1 MVYTIKRNGSI
12 SHIQKKEGFIVS
24 EVVEITEA
32 AAFQIK
38 EMMKH
43 NGEEG
48 SFLRVAVKGGG
59 CSGLSYGMGFE
70 QEPGEKDSQLE
81 QFEIKILV
89 NAEDADILNGTV
101 IDYKQTMM
109 GGGFTI
115 ENPNA
120 IASCGCGSSFKTAK
134 NAGTPE
140 NC

>member
-1 MVYTIKRNGSI
+1 M
-12 SHIQKKEGFIVS
+12 S
-24 EVVEITEA
+24 EVVQITEA

-38 EMMKH
+38 EMMKQ

-120 IASCGCGSSFKTAK
+120 IASCGCGSSFK
-134 NAGTPE
+134 NG
-140 NC
+140 